1 MRYPEEFI
9 RVAARA
15 ERIFLSPASW
25 ETKFELIF
33 ALLPLMEEAGCVPS
47 WTNPD
52 MSYEEDVRAFMDAVL
67 EKRNQLCLALDLE
80 PEAQEDVAENIL
92 GCIRDAVLV
101 LIAYDRRESEILPQ
115 GVIEEAILCGEIT
128 VEQMVSEFAASLR
141 AHLP

>member
-33 ALLPLMEEAGCVPS
+33 DLLPLMEEAGCVPS

-52 MSYEEDVRAFMDAVL
+52 ISYEEDVRAFMGAVMS
-67 EKRNQLCLALDLE
+67 KRDQLCLALGLE
-80 PEAQEDVAENIL
+80 SENQEDVAENIL
-92 GCIRDAVLV
+92 GCIRDAVMN
-101 LIAYDRRESEILPQ
+101 LIVYDRRESEILPQ
-115 GVIEEAILCGEIT
+115 GVIEEAVLCGEIT
-128 VEQMVSEFAASLR
+128 VEQMVREFDITLR